1 MSPCEDMD
9 NWQQVFRNYAKK
21 RRNYH
26 EFSWAVAALKLFPPW
41 ACKWWCWRIWH
52 AQMAPIHIIEQSPFC
67 SFFFRPTSR
76 EPHVTTLY
84 MHIWCGVHMAYYLRH
99 RDVDAVHAF
108 MAIEGL
114 PDAFHE
120 ALRAIPVCLRGQG
133 DWKCEKCGPMP
144 GTSHVCRRCHSPM
157 ATWRKYVI

>member
-1 MSPCEDMD
+1 MTTWTTGNKSFEITPKRGAITTNFHGQSPRS
-9 NWQQVFRNYAKK
+9 NSFRRGPANGGVGA
-21 RRNYH
+21 
-26 EFSWAVAALKLFPPW
+26 S
-41 ACKWWCWRIWH
+41 WH

-99 RDVDAVHAF
+99 RDQNAARAF
-108 MAIEGL
+108 MGVVGL

-133 DWKCEKCGPMP
+133 DWKCETCGPMP
-144 GTSHVCRRCHSPM
+144 GTVTRVSPLPRPHGDM
-157 ATWRKYVI
+157 A